1 LSKLNRNIREK
12 LVDSNEP
19 AKITD
24 KILIPTYDR
33 RHMPHIREGKISAEI
48 FTKDKKRR
56 EELGLPLWLPDE
68 C

>member
-1 LSKLNRNIREK
+1 
-12 LVDSNEP
+12 
-19 AKITD
+19 
-24 KILIPTYDR
+24 
-33 RHMPHIREGKISAEI
+33 MPHIREGKISAEI